1 MTMQSQWHAMRGFT
15 RDPSV
20 TQQRLKPGT
29 VRRIAGY
36 ARPYRLDL
44 TIFLLAAAL
53 DAVVTVMYPV
63 LLGIVIDKGIL
74 PKRASVVLAVAGIV
88 AGLAIFD
95 AFLSV
100 VQRYF
105 TSRVGEGLIYDLR
118 SQVFEHVQRQP
129 IAFFTRAQTG
139 SLVSRLNSDVI
150 GAQQALTSTLSSVVS
165 SVLQLVLVLA
175 AMFYY
180 SWLVTVVALVLIPVF
195 LYPARRV
202 GRRLQRLTRES
213 MQLDAQMG
221 STMTERF
228 NVAGAMLAKLYGR
241 PADELSL
248 FSGRAARVRDIG
260 VLTALWGSALV
271 TGLGLLATLSTS
283 VVYGLGGDLVI
294 RGSLQIGGLVAL
306 ATLLS
311 RLYGPITS
319 LSNVQV
325 NVMTA
330 LVSFDRV
337 FEVLDLKPLIDEREG
352 AVPLAA
358 SPGSS
363 GWLAGPSPA
372 PAIEFDHVSFRYPA
386 AADVAL
392 ASLESIA
399 LPVPERAGPGHQA
412 LADVSFVAPAGKL
425 TALVGPSGAGKTT
438 ITHLVSRMYDPTTG
452 VVRIGGTDIR
462 DVTLE
467 SLRDVVGVVTQDAH
481 MYHDTIRANL
491 LYARPEASEP
501 ELILAC
507 QAAQIWE
514 LVAGLPDGLDTVV
527 GDRGYRLSGGEK
539 QRIAI
544 ARLLLKAPSVVVL
557 DEATAHLDSES
568 EAAVQRAL
576 KTALAG
582 RTSLVIAHR
591 LSTIREAD
599 QILVIDGGRV
609 VEHGQHDNL
618 LAAQGLYADLYR
630 TQFAR
635 QEAALPS
642 PAGPASAGPASAGP
656 SLPQSQPG
664 NGASGNGASGNGA
677 SGNDTSVNAGSV

>member
-1 MTMQSQWHAMRGFT
+1 MTMQSQWHAMRGFS

-20 TQQRLKPGT
+20 TKQKLKPGT

-44 TIFLLAAAL
+44 AIFLLAAAL
-53 DAVVTVMYPV
+53 DAVITVLYPV
-63 LLGIVIDKGIL
+63 LIGVVIDKGIL
-74 PKRASVVLAVAGIV
+74 PKRTDVVLTVAGIV
-88 AGLAIFD
+88 AVLAVLD
-95 AFLSV
+95 AFLGV
-100 VQRYF
+100 VQRYY

-118 SQVFEHVQRQP
+118 TQVFAHVQRQP
-129 IAFFTRAQTG
+129 LAFFTRAQTG

-150 GAQQALTSTLSSVVS
+150 GAQQALTSTLASVVS
-165 SVLQLVLVLA
+165 SVLQLALVLA

-180 SWLVTVVALVLIPVF
+180 SWQVTVVALVLIPIF

-228 NVAGAMLAKLYGR
+228 NVAGAMLSKLYGR
-241 PADELSL
+241 PADEVDL
-248 FSGRAARVRDIG
+248 FSGRAGRVRDIG

-271 TGLGLLATLSTS
+271 TGLTLLATLSTS
-283 VVYGLGGDLVI
+283 VVYGLGGELVI
-294 RGSLQIGGLVAL
+294 RGTLQIGAMVAL

-337 FEVLDLKPLIDEREG
+337 FEVLDLKPLIDERPG
-352 AVPLAA
+352 ARPLEFAA
-358 SPGSS
+358 LPSSS
-363 GWLAGPSPA
+363 GRRGVA
-372 PAIEFDHVSFRYPA
+372 PDIQFDHVSFRYPA
-386 AADVAL
+386 ASEVSL

-399 LPVPERAGPGHQA
+399 LPVPERPAGAQHA
-412 LADVSFVAPAGKL
+412 LTDVSFRAPAGKL

-438 ITHLVSRMYDPTTG
+438 ITHLVSRMYDPTDG
-452 VVRIGGTDIR
+452 VVRIGGADIR

-467 SLRDVVGVVTQDAH
+467 SLHDVVGVVTQDAH

-491 LYARPEASEP
+491 LYARPAASEQ

-507 QAAQIWE
+507 QAAQIWD
-514 LVAGLPDGLDTVV
+514 LVSGLPDGLDTVV

-544 ARLLLKAPSVVVL
+544 ARLLLKAPTVVVL

-599 QILVIDGGRV
+599 QILVIDNGRV
-609 VEHGQHDNL
+609 VEHGRHVDL
-618 LAAQGLYADLYR
+618 LAAGGQYADLYQ
-630 TQFAR
+630 TQFAQ
-635 QEAALPS
+635 QEAAP
-642 PAGPASAGPASAGP
+642 
-656 SLPQSQPG
+656 
-664 NGASGNGASGNGA
+664 
-677 SGNDTSVNAGSV
+677 V